1 MRWCGGAVVRWG
13 GGAGGAVVR
22 VVRWCGG
29 AVVRWCG
36 GAVVWVVSGGAEWC
50 GIVVQGSAG

>member
-1 MRWCGGAVVRWG
+1 MAYTCLSSREERWCGGA
-13 GGAGGAVVR
+13 

-36 GAVVWVVSGGAEWC
+36 GAVVRWCGGAERRGGPW
-50 GIVVQGSAG
+50 VA